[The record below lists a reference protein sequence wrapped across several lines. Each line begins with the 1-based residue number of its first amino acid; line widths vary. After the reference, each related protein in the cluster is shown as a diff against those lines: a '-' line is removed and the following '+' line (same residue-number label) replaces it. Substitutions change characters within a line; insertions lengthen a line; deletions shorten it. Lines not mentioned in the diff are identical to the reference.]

1 MQRTLYIACSM
12 TLISIFLVL
21 IPDVSSV
28 EAKECFTGSDLL
40 LLRTA
45 GSPSISPDG
54 GWIAYAV
61 QEPADTSVGEKRGQA
76 DIWIV
81 DFEGK
86 RGPRRFAFG
95 PANEYSPKFS
105 PDGGWIVFL
114 STRGGAVQV
123 YRIRIDGGEALPVT
137 SLEGGVSSFS
147 WSPDGGR
154 LAVTATDP
162 LPEERKRSEEV
173 GADERHIDRED
184 RFGRLWIVD
193 VETGEGWVATPDSL
207 HVQSAAWSPDGSR
220 LAIVTSR
227 RPTNNET
234 YFHSRLELL
243 DPAENKRVFL
253 EEGVGGSAS
262 WSPDGG
268 SIAFMKRCEHP
279 EVTVGVP
286 VVAVIDVES
295 RVTRVLGLNKD
306 VTLQSPRWMPDG
318 KRLLVLEMDGVR
330 RKLAYLAI
338 DSDELDEVEE
348 ILGPYY
354 GGAHFDISK
363 EGSKVAMLKGEQNR
377 PPDVWAKE
385 LGFLGKR
392 RRLTDLNPWID
403 DRAFGETRVVEW
415 KSRDGTRIEGVLYLP
430 HGYRKGTRY
439 PTIISV
445 HGGPQWAWWLGW
457 HGTWHEWALAL
468 ACRGYAVLLP
478 NPRGSLGYGVGFARA
493 NFDDLG
499 GGDYEDIVTG
509 ADYLVEE
516 GIADGK
522 RLGICGWSYGGA
534 MSAWAVTQTNRF
546 RAAVVGAGVTNLYSF
561 HGTTDITPTFLQK
574 YLREVPYLRSEAYRD
589 KSAVQFVRNAGTPT
603 LVLHGEEDRR
613 VPVGQAYEFYH
624 GLVQT
629 GCNAELIIYPREGH
643 GFGEIRHQIDL
654 VDRIVG
660 WFELYLAE

>member
-1 MQRTLYIACSM
+1 MRRTLYTMYLLLS
-12 TLISIFLVL
+12 LSIFVGFYMV
-21 IPDVSSV
+21 VSAFAA
-28 EAKECFTGSDLL
+28 EDCFKGSDLL

-45 GSPSISPDG
+45 ASPTISPDG

-61 QEPADTSVGEKRGQA
+61 QEPPDTSIGERRGQA

-86 RGPRRFAFG
+86 RKPRRFAFG
-95 PANEYSPKFS
+95 PANEYSPRFS
-105 PDGGWIVFL
+105 PDGNWIGFL
-114 STRGGAVQV
+114 SNRGGAVQV

-137 SLEGGVSSFS
+137 SLKGSVSSFS

-154 LAVTATDP
+154 LAVTAVDP
-162 LPEERKRSEEV
+162 LSEDRKSAEEA
-173 GADERHIDRED
+173 GADERHIDRDD

-193 VETGEGWVATPDSL
+193 VETGEGWVSTPDSL

-227 RPTNNET
+227 RPTNDET

-243 DPAENKRVFL
+243 DPAKKERIFL
-253 EEGVGGSAS
+253 EDGVKGAPS

-268 SIAFMKRCEHP
+268 SIAFMKRHEHP

-286 VVAVIDVES
+286 VVAIADIES
-295 RVTRVLGLNKD
+295 RVTRLLGLNKD
-306 VTLQSPRWMPDG
+306 VTIQSPRWMPDG
-318 KRLLVLEMDGVR
+318 KRLLVLEMEGVR

-338 DSDELDEVEE
+338 DSDELSEVEE

-354 GGAHFDISK
+354 GGPHFDLSR
-363 EGSKVAMLKGEQNR
+363 EGSKVAMLKGEPNR

-392 RRLTDLNPWID
+392 RRLTDLNPWIN
-403 DRAFGETRVVEW
+403 DRKFGETRVVEW
-415 KSRDGTRIEGVLYLP
+415 KSRDGTLVEGVLCLP
-430 HGYRKGTRY
+430 PGYRKGERY
-439 PTIISV
+439 PTIVSV

-478 NPRGSLGYGVGFARA
+478 NPRGSLCYGVGFARA

-509 ADYLVEE
+509 ADYLVRE
-516 GIADGK
+516 GIADDS

-546 RAAVVGAGVTNLYSF
+546 KAAVVGAGVTNLYSF
-561 HGTTDITPTFLQK
+561 HGTTDVTPTFLAK
-574 YLREVPYLRSEAYRD
+574 YLREVPYLRSEAYRS
-589 KSAVQFVRNAGTPT
+589 KSAVQFVRNASTPT
-603 LVLHGEEDRR
+603 LVLHGEEDAR

-629 GCNAELIIYPREGH
+629 GCYAELVIYPREGH

-660 WFELYLAE
+660 WFELYLGE